1 MLLDIIYLQRR
12 RDNEERKARCHY
24 SLVLDMVR
32 IILWNSLCSG
42 VGDMVDKIELDEF
55 TKALGVVLRTLRK
68 VRGRKVI
75 TVYGATGLSE
85 TSISNWERGI
95 QMPSLPKLMKL
106 AEFYNVQLSTIILNA
121 EKTVYL
127 TRKGNQNDRDE

>member
-1 MLLDIIYLQRR
+1 M
-12 RDNEERKARCHY
+12 AC
-24 SLVLDMVR
+24 

-55 TKALGVVLRTLRK
+55 AKSLGVVLRTLRK
-68 VRGRKVI
+68 VRGRKAI

-106 AEFYNVQLSTIILNA
+106 AEFYNVQLSTIITNT

-127 TRKGNQNDRDE
+127 TRKGNQDDRDD